1 MKTGNFGAAFMIRP
15 SFDLCICDLDF
26 AEVLEFPSLIAA
38 IRPFM
43 TAGGT
48 IVSYHFNQT
57 TVELPADSLL
67 SVGLA
72 PQDTVRIYRTG
83 FRAISKYLFAT
94 RQYTRLLALPVS
106 IGLDLIATSIMLLSA
121 RLKVAQAQ
129 KLAAAAEFRRSV
141 VIEVV
146 VT

>member
-1 MKTGNFGAAFMIRP
+1 
-15 SFDLCICDLDF
+15 
-26 AEVLEFPSLIAA
+26 
-38 IRPFM
+38 
-43 TAGGT
+43 
-48 IVSYHFNQT
+48 
-57 TVELPADSLL
+57 LPADSLL

-83 FRAISKYLFAT
+83 SRAISKYLFAT

-106 IGLDLIATSIMLLSA
+106 IGLDLIATSLMFLSA